1 MLNPDGTVTFTP
13 NADFNGDAD
22 FTYTVTD
29 GDLTSN
35 TATVT
40 VDVAAVNDAPV
51 AADDSLMATED
62 TPVTYTAAQLLGNDS
77 DVDGDSITIASVTS
91 GTGGTAVLNP
101 DGTVTFTP
109 NADFNGDADFTYT
122 VTDGDLTSNTATV
135 TVDVAA
141 VNDAPVAADD
151 SLMATEDTPV
161 TYTAAQLLGNDSDVD
176 GDSITIAS
184 VTSGTGGTAVLNPDG
199 TVTFTPNADF
209 NGDADFTYTVT
220 DGDLTSNTATVTV
233 DVAAVNDAPVAADDS
248 LMATEDTP
256 VTYTAAQLL
265 GNDSDVD
272 GDSITIASV
281 TSGTGGTAVLNPD
294 GTVTFTPN
302 ADFNGD
308 ADFTYTVTDGDLTS
322 NTATVTVDVAAVNDA
337 PVAADDSLMA
347 TEDTPVTYTAA
358 QLLGNDS
365 DVDGDSI
372 TIASVTSGTG
382 GTAVLNP
389 DGTVTFTP
397 NADFNGD
404 ADFTYTV
411 TDGDLTSNTA
421 TVTVDVAAVN
431 DAPVAADDSLMATED
446 TPVTYTA
453 AQLLGNDS
461 DVDGDSITI
470 ASVTSGTGG
479 TAVLNPDGTVTFTP
493 NADFNGDADFTYT
506 VTDGDLTSNTATVTV
521 DVAAVNDA
529 PVAADD
535 SLMATEDTPV
545 TYTAAQLL
553 GNDSD
558 VDGDSITIASVTSG
572 TGGTAVLNPDGTVT
586 FTPNADFNG
595 DADFTYT
602 VTDGDLTSNTATV
615 TVDVAAVNDAP
626 VAADDSLMATE
637 DTPVTYTAAQLLG
650 NDSDVDGDS
659 ITIASVT
666 SGTGGTAVLNPD
678 GTVTFTPNADFNGD
692 ADFTYTVTD
701 GDLTSNTATVTVDVA
716 AVNDAPVAADDSLM
730 ATEDTPVTYTAAQL
744 LGNDS
749 DVDGDSITIASV
761 TSGTGGTA
769 VLNPDGTVTFTPNA
783 DFNGDADFTYTVTD
797 GDLTSNTATVTVDVA
812 AVNDAPVAADDSLMA
827 TEDTPV
833 TYTAAQLLGNDS
845 DVDGDSITIAS
856 VTSGTGGTAVLNPDG
871 TVTFTP
877 NADFNGDADFTYT
890 VTDGDLTSNTATVTV
905 DVAAVNDAPVAA
917 DDSLMATEDTPVTY
931 TAAQLLGND
940 SDVDGDSITIA
951 SVTSGTGGTAVLN
964 PDGTVTFTPNAD
976 FNGDADFTYTVTDG
990 DLTSNTA
997 TVTVDVA
1004 AVNDAPVA
1012 ADDSL
1017 MATEDTPVT
1026 YTAAQLLGNDS
1037 DVDGDSITIASVTS
1051 GTGGTA
1057 VLNPDGTVTFTPNA
1071 DFNGDA
1077 DFTYTVT
1084 DGDLTSNTATVTVDV
1099 AAVNDAP
1106 VAADDSLMAT
1116 EDTPVTYTAAQLLG
1130 NDSDVDGDS
1139 ITIASVTSGT
1149 GGTAVLNPDGTVT
1162 FTPNA
1167 DFNGDA
1173 DFTYTVTDGD
1183 LTSNTATVT
1192 VDVAAVNDAPVA
1204 ADDSLMATEDTPV
1217 TYTAAQLLG
1226 NDSDVDGDSITIA
1239 SVTSGTGG
1247 TAVLNPDGTVTFT
1260 PNADFNGD
1268 ADFTYTVTDGDL
1280 TSNTA
1285 TVTVDVAAV
1294 NDAPV
1299 AADDSLMATEDTPVT
1314 YTAAQLL
1321 GNDSDVDGDSITIAS
1336 VTSGTGGTA
1345 VLNPDGTVTFTPNA
1359 DFNGDADFTYTVTDG
1374 DLTSNTA
1381 TVTVDVAA
1389 VNDAPV
1395 AADDSLMATEDT
1407 PVTYTAAQLLGND
1420 SDVDGDSITIASVTS
1435 GTGGTAVLNPDGTV
1449 TFTPNADFNGD
1460 ADFTYTVTDGDLTSN
1475 TATVTVDVAAV
1486 NDAPVAADDSLMATE
1501 DTPVTYT
1508 AAQLLGNDSDVDGD
1522 SITIASVTSGTGGTA
1537 VLNPDGTVTFT
1548 PNADF
1553 NGDADFTYTVTDG
1566 DLTSNTATVTVDVAA
1581 VNDAP
1586 VAADDSLMATEDTP
1600 VTYTAAQ
1607 LLGNDSDVDGDS
1619 ITIASVT
1626 SGTGGTAVLNPD
1638 GTVTFTPNADFNG
1651 DADFTYTVTDG
1662 DLTSNTATVT
1672 VDVAAVNDA
1681 PVAADDSLMATEDT
1695 PVTYTAAQLLG
1706 NDSDVDGDSITI
1718 ASVTSGT
1725 GGTAVLNPDGT
1736 VTFTPNADF
1745 NGDADFTYTVTD
1757 GDLTSNTATVTVDVA
1772 AVNDAPVA
1780 ADDSLMA
1787 TEDTP
1792 VTYRR
1797 RSCWA
1802 TTAMS
1807 MATASRSPV

>member
-1 MLNPDGTVTFTP
+1 MAESTVPNTAPVAIGEVQQVSGRVVAIGADGVERQLVIGDLVYADDLVKTVGRSTVVIALNDGTRFDLGRESEALLDDAVYSNDIEAVRAAAVVDIAELQRAIAAGADPAEITDAPAAGDIQGSAAESLQDAVGVDRTGRVGVVEAGFETRGLEQVFDELFFDDVELSEAGEAGPVITVDAPDNTADTTPTITGTTDAEPGSIVTLVVTDRLGGTQTLEAEVQDDGSYSVDVERAMP
-13 NADFNGDAD
+13 EGP
-22 FTYTVTD
+22 YTVEATVED
-29 GDLTSN
+29 EAGN
-35 TATVT
+35 TATATDLGSVNAVNDAPVATANVNAIDEDAASVT
-40 VDVAAVNDAPV
+40 GNVLTDDDGFGVDSDLDGDSLSVSGVTGGDAYGALTVNGDGSYSYALDNGNATVQALGVGESLTETYTYTAIDGNGNSDTATLTITINGTNDAPV

-1051 GTGGTA
+1051 GTGG
-1057 VLNPDGTVTFTPNA
+1057 
-1071 DFNGDA
+1071 
-1077 DFTYTVT
+1077 
-1084 DGDLTSNTATVTVDV
+1084 
-1099 AAVNDAP
+1099 
-1106 VAADDSLMAT
+1106 
-1116 EDTPVTYTAAQLLG
+1116 
-1130 NDSDVDGDS
+1130 
-1139 ITIASVTSGT
+1139 
-1149 GGTAVLNPDGTVT
+1149 
-1162 FTPNA
+1162 
-1167 DFNGDA
+1167 
-1173 DFTYTVTDGD
+1173 
-1183 LTSNTATVT
+1183 
-1192 VDVAAVNDAPVA
+1192 
-1204 ADDSLMATEDTPV
+1204 
-1217 TYTAAQLLG
+1217 
-1226 NDSDVDGDSITIA
+1226 
-1239 SVTSGTGG
+1239 
-1247 TAVLNPDGTVTFT
+1247 
-1260 PNADFNGD
+1260 
-1268 ADFTYTVTDGDL
+1268 
-1280 TSNTA
+1280 
-1285 TVTVDVAAV
+1285 
-1294 NDAPV
+1294 
-1299 AADDSLMATEDTPVT
+1299 
-1314 YTAAQLL
+1314 
-1321 GNDSDVDGDSITIAS
+1321 
-1336 VTSGTGGTA
+1336 
-1345 VLNPDGTVTFTPNA
+1345 
-1359 DFNGDADFTYTVTDG
+1359 
-1374 DLTSNTA
+1374 
-1381 TVTVDVAA
+1381 
-1389 VNDAPV
+1389 
-1395 AADDSLMATEDT
+1395 
-1407 PVTYTAAQLLGND
+1407 
-1420 SDVDGDSITIASVTS
+1420 
-1435 GTGGTAVLNPDGTV
+1435 
-1449 TFTPNADFNGD
+1449 
-1460 ADFTYTVTDGDLTSN
+1460 
-1475 TATVTVDVAAV
+1475 
-1486 NDAPVAADDSLMATE
+1486 
-1501 DTPVTYT
+1501 
-1508 AAQLLGNDSDVDGD
+1508 
-1522 SITIASVTSGTGGTA
+1522 
-1537 VLNPDGTVTFT
+1537 
-1548 PNADF
+1548 
-1553 NGDADFTYTVTDG
+1553 
-1566 DLTSNTATVTVDVAA
+1566 
-1581 VNDAP
+1581 
-1586 VAADDSLMATEDTP
+1586 
-1600 VTYTAAQ
+1600 
-1607 LLGNDSDVDGDS
+1607 
-1619 ITIASVT
+1619 
-1626 SGTGGTAVLNPD
+1626 
-1638 GTVTFTPNADFNG
+1638 
-1651 DADFTYTVTDG
+1651 
-1662 DLTSNTATVT
+1662 
-1672 VDVAAVNDA
+1672 
-1681 PVAADDSLMATEDT
+1681 
-1695 PVTYTAAQLLG
+1695 
-1706 NDSDVDGDSITI
+1706 
-1718 ASVTSGT
+1718 
-1725 GGTAVLNPDGT
+1725 
-1736 VTFTPNADF
+1736 
-1745 NGDADFTYTVTD
+1745 
-1757 GDLTSNTATVTVDVA
+1757 
-1772 AVNDAPVA
+1772 
-1780 ADDSLMA
+1780 
-1787 TEDTP
+1787 
-1792 VTYRR
+1792 RR
-1797 RSCWA
+1797 C
-1802 TTAMS
+1802 
-1807 MATASRSPV
+1807 